1 MKRSRGRPP
10 SSSRE
15 KIERYRAD
23 PNRVAASLAE
33 NYVRTFWHSDGK
45 RISHKQAVEFAIE
58 EFDEHWLAG
67 RQGKPPRRPDPA
79 QVRELLRR
87 GRTSITIGKNHRFQC
102 SGG

>member
-10 SSSRE
+10 SSNKE

-23 PNRVAASLAE
+23 PNRVAASIAE

-58 EFDEHWLAG
+58 DFDEHYWLVN
-67 RQGKPPRRPDPA
+67 RDGKPTRPDPA
-79 QVRELLRR
+79 QVLELLRR
-87 GRTSITIGKNHRFQC
+87 GRTSIKIGANHRYSC
-102 SGG
+102 G